1 MLRRLT
7 LSLGLFLVLAAMPAA
22 AQQQIIVRTNPGVG
36 LLGLQNVCLPLLC
49 QVVRGLD
56 GSQNQLFLVQPSLL
70 SDLTSLLNGLLGAP
84 GVAAAEPDQ
93 LLSMPLMP
101 QYAVPNGLYQT
112 SPMKYYGA
120 ATWAGFVQQPAMQ
133 IIRAQDAQ
141 STFQVSGAGIVAT
154 IDTGVDPTHP
164 VLKPVLMTGYDFT
177 RNTSGGSELPDAS
190 ACSATSSS
198 SGLLGGLTSLLSSL
212 LSSSTSSTCRT
223 TSSSAAPAF
232 VQQSTVAVVD
242 QSTVAVV
249 EGNGMSDFGHGT
261 MVAGVIHLV
270 APTAKILPLKA
281 FQSNGT
287 GTLSNILRAI
297 YFAEQSHANVIN
309 MSFEIKSYSPELAR
323 ALHSANNAG
332 IICVAAAGNDGKDEL
347 VYPAALTG
355 NVMGIASTSDTD
367 TQSSFSNYG
376 SDVVWI
382 AAPGENIVSTYP
394 FGTYAAESGTSFST
408 PFVSGAAALL
418 LQLNPNIGQYGA
430 SQALAHAKLISPAM
444 DHGRLDVYQ
453 ALSAFIYGDD

>member
-7 LSLGLFLVLAAMPAA
+7 LSLGLLVVLAAMPAA

-36 LLGLQNVCLPLLC
+36 LLGLQNICLPLLC

-70 SDLTSLLNGLLGAP
+70 SDITSLLNGLLGAP

-112 SPMKYYGA
+112 SRMQYYGA
-120 ATWAGFVQQPAMQ
+120 STWAGFVQQPAMQ

-164 VLKPVLMTGYDFT
+164 VLKPFLLSGYDFT
-177 RNTSGGSELPDAS
+177 RNTAGGSELPDAT

-198 SGLLGGLTSLLSSL
+198 SGLLGGLTSTLSSL
-212 LSSSTSSTCRT
+212 LSSSTSSACTT
-223 TSSSAAPAF
+223 TSSASPAY

-281 FQSNGT
+281 FQSDGT

-297 YFAEQSHANVIN
+297 YYAEQNHANVIN

-347 VYPAALTG
+347 VYPAALSG
-355 NVMGIASTSDTD
+355 NVMGIASTSDAD

-382 AAPGENIVSTYP
+382 AAPGEDIVSTYP

-418 LQLNPNIGQYGA
+418 FQLNPKIGQYGA
-430 SQALAHAKLISPAM
+430 SQALAHAKWISPSM
-444 DHGRLDVYQ
+444 DHGRLDVYH
-453 ALSAFIYGDD
+453 ALDAFVFGVN